1 MPNVNQR
8 VSAQSENL
16 SGSPFDQLVQ
26 SVIEVDDDGGDFS
39 FQSSSGFIFGTNT
52 QTSPGVFSLGAHSI
66 VVGGTNL
73 GYDPFIGFYP
83 FSGIVTSLTI
93 MRSGGTFNGT
103 YPPTGNAVFDVTGIN
118 LNLSDS
124 QVRNAFLDVFNSND
138 TQALEDLLASFP
150 YNYVGSADADIFD
163 GGNAI
168 DDIRGGLGNDRL
180 SAFGGNDKLYG
191 QDGNDTLIGGS
202 GADYLSGGTGVD
214 TASYAGASAKV
225 KANLADASQNTGD
238 AAGDTFNS
246 IENLTGT
253 GSTDSLIGNSGS
265 NVLNGGSGNDSLY
278 GQDGNDTLIGGKG
291 ADKLSGGL
299 GSDTA
304 SYAGAAAGLTASL
317 ANPAINTGDAAGDTY
332 SSIENLTG
340 SSLAD
345 TLNGNNSDNQ
355 INGGAGN
362 DTIKGYGGNDLL
374 TGGAGN
380 DRFAFT
386 SALNASTNVD
396 VIVDMNESGND
407 TICLDNAIFTG
418 LTGAEMTTLSA
429 AQFTSNTTGLATAA
443 GQRIIFETDTGE
455 LYYDSNGNAGGG
467 TYVLFAKVDANI
479 SLTNADF
486 LII

>member
-1 MPNVNQR
+1 MPNVTQR
-8 VSAQSENL
+8 VSAQSEGL
-16 SGSPFDQLVQ
+16 SGTPFDQLVQ
-26 SVIEVDDDGGDFS
+26 SVIEVDDSGGDFS

-66 VVGGTNL
+66 VVTGTNL

-83 FSGIVTSLTI
+83 FSGIVTSVTV
-93 MRSGGTFNGT
+93 MRSGATFNGT
-103 YPPTGNAVFDVTGIN
+103 YPPTGNAVFEVTGLN
-118 LNLSDS
+118 LNLGDS

-138 TQALEDLLASFP
+138 TQALEDLLATLP
-150 YNYVGSADADIFD
+150 YNYVGSTGADIFE

-180 SAFGGNDKLYG
+180 TAFGGNDKLYG

-202 GADYLSGGTGVD
+202 GADYLSGGTGGD
-214 TASYAGASAKV
+214 TASYAGAAAKV

-246 IENLTGT
+246 IENLIGT
-253 GSTDSLIGNSGS
+253 GSTDSLIGNSGT
-265 NVLNGGSGNDSLY
+265 NVLNGASGNDSLY

-291 ADKLSGGL
+291 ADKLNGGL

-304 SYAGAAAGLTASL
+304 SYAGAAAGVTASL
-317 ANPAINTGDAAGDTY
+317 ANPAINTGDAVGDTY

-355 INGGAGN
+355 IDGGAGN

-374 TGGAGN
+374 TGGAGD

-396 VIVDMNESGND
+396 RIVDMNESGND
-407 TICLDNAIFTG
+407 TIWLDNAVFTQ

-467 TYVLFAKVDANI
+467 TYVLFARVDANI